1 VVSRA
6 VAVKHCRALSAARS
20 SKKLMCSLRSS
31 FVHGPSVLKSLHTAP
46 HPDKDA
52 SDAMDRSGAGKMSG
66 RPDKKSASES
76 HQSRSLRAS
85 FDRVKD
91 SLDLIRRPLAGSSR
105 GSEDHENGLGQS

>member
-1 VVSRA
+1 MFIAFV
-6 VAVKHCRALSAARS
+6 L
-20 SKKLMCSLRSS
+20 CSW
-31 FVHGPSVLKSLHTAP
+31 PPPVLKSLHTAP

-85 FDRVKD
+85 LDRVND
-91 SLDLIRRPLAGSSR
+91 SLDLIRRPSGR
-105 GSEDHENGLGQS
+105 EFKMI